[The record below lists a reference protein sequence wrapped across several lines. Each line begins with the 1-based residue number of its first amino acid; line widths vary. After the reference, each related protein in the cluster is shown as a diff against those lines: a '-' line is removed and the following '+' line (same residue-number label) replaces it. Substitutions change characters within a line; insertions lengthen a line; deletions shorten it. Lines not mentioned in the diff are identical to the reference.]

1 MLGEGLERR
10 EELADG
16 EENCE
21 MLTSG
26 HSMADARSTCGAHT
40 RSNQSNLQHQWES
53 SPTLVEWLLAAEGGR
68 VTLL

>member
-1 MLGEGLERR
+1 MSSISNNECSAVTESSTSTTEGSGNMLGEGLERR

-40 RSNQSNLQHQWES
+40 RSN
-53 SPTLVEWLLAAEGGR
+53 
-68 VTLL
+68 